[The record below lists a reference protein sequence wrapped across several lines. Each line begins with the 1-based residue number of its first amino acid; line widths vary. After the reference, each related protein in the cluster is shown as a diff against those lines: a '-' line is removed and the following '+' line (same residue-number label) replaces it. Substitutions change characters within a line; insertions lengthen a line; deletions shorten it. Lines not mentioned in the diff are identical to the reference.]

1 MTREHPRTDRLFE
14 IGSAYRQ
21 AKVLLSAVELGVFS
35 ELAAGPLDARDLA
48 SRIRV
53 HGRSARDFFDALVA
67 TGLLTRDDEG
77 RYRNTEESDF
87 YLDRAKPT
95 YLGASFDQYNR
106 REYALWGSLTQ
117 SLRTGNPA
125 AETHGQDHF
134 GSLYSDAARFRTF
147 VAAMTSGSLL
157 AAQGIAHQFPW
168 ENYQTLCDVG
178 TAQGC
183 LPVQVALAHPH
194 VSVIGFDLPMLRSA
208 FEEYAVERNVADR
221 VSFAGGDFFK
231 DPLPQADVIVLGR
244 VLHNWDL
251 EAKKMLLDK
260 AYRAIRT
267 GGAVIVYDMLIDDD
281 RRTSTIGLLS
291 SLNMVLWTTGG
302 FGYTA
307 TDCTGW
313 MRSAGFAKTKVR
325 DLPGGNSMIIGE
337 K

>member
-1 MTREHPRTDRLFE
+1 MTREHPRSDRLFE

-48 SRIRV
+48 SRIQV
-53 HGRSARDFFDALVA
+53 HGRPARDFFDALVA

-117 SLRTGNPA
+117 SLKTGNPA

-134 GSLYSDAARFRTF
+134 GSLYNDPARFRTF
-147 VAAMTSGSLL
+147 VTAMTSGSLL

-194 VSVIGFDLPMLRSA
+194 VRVIGFDLPMLRSA

-260 AYRAIRT
+260 AYRAIRK

-281 RRTSTIGLLS
+281 RRTSTTGLLS
-291 SLNMVLWTTGG
+291 SLNMLLWTAGG

-313 MRSAGFAKTKVR
+313 MRSAGFAKTMVR

>member
-1 MTREHPRTDRLFE
+1 MTCEHPRTDRLFE

-35 ELAAGPLDARDLA
+35 ELAAGPLDARELA
-48 SRIRV
+48 SRIQV
-53 HGRSARDFFDALVA
+53 HGRAARDFFDALVA

-77 RYRNTEESDF
+77 RYRNTEESDL
-87 YLDRAKPT
+87 YLDQAKPT

-117 SLRTGNPA
+117 SLQTGNPA

-134 GSLYSDAARFRTF
+134 GSLYNDAVRFRTF
-147 VAAMTSGSLL
+147 VSAMTSGSLL
-157 AAQGIAHQFPW
+157 ASQGIANQFPW

-194 VSVIGFDLPMLRSA
+194 VRAIGFDLPMLCSA
-208 FEEYAVERNVADR
+208 FEEYAAERNVADR

-260 AYRAIRT
+260 AYRSIRT

-281 RRTSTIGLLS
+281 RRTSTTGLLS
-291 SLNMVLWTTGG
+291 SLNMLLWTAGG

-307 TDCTGW
+307 TDCTRW
-313 MRSAGFAKTKVR
+313 MRSAGFTKTMVR
-325 DLPGGNSMIIGE
+325 NLPGGNSMIIGE

>member
-1 MTREHPRTDRLFE
+1 MTSEHPPTERLFE

-21 AKVLLSAVELGVFS
+21 SKILLSAVELGVFS

-48 SRIRV
+48 RRIQV
-53 HGRSARDFFDALVA
+53 HDRPARDFFDALVA
-67 TGLLTRDDEG
+67 TGLLNRDDEG

-106 REYALWGSLTQ
+106 REYALWGCLTQ
-117 SLRTGNPA
+117 SLQTGNPA

-134 GSLYSDAARFRTF
+134 GSLYNDAARFRTF
-147 VAAMTSGSLL
+147 VTAMTSGSLL
-157 AAQGIAHQFPW
+157 AAQGIARQFPW

-183 LPVQVALAHPH
+183 LPVQVALTHPH
-194 VSVIGFDLPMLRSA
+194 VHAIGFDLPMLRCA
-208 FEEYAVERNVADR
+208 FEEYAFERNVADR

-231 DPLPQADVIVLGR
+231 DSLPQADVVVLGR

-251 EAKKMLLDK
+251 ETKKMLLDK

-267 GGAVIVYDMLIDDD
+267 GGAIIVYDLLIDDD
-281 RRTSTIGLLS
+281 RRASAAGLLS
-291 SLNMVLWTTGG
+291 SLNMFLWTAGG

-307 TDCTGW
+307 RDCTNW
-313 MRSAGFAKTKVR
+313 MRSAGFAKTTVR
-325 DLPGGNSMIIGE
+325 DLPGGNAMIIGE

>member
-1 MTREHPRTDRLFE
+1 MTREQPRTDRLFE

-48 SRIRV
+48 SRIQV
-53 HGRSARDFFDALVA
+53 HGRPARDFFDALVA

-117 SLRTGNPA
+117 SLQTGNPA

-134 GSLYSDAARFRTF
+134 GSLYNDASRFRTF
-147 VAAMTSGSLL
+147 VTAMTSGSLL

-194 VSVIGFDLPMLRSA
+194 VRAIGFDLPMLRSA

-251 EAKKMLLDK
+251 ETKKMLLDK
-260 AYRAIRT
+260 AYRSSRT

-281 RRTSTIGLLS
+281 RRTSTTGLLS
-291 SLNMVLWTTGG
+291 SLNMLLWTAGG

-307 TDCTGW
+307 TNCTDW
-313 MRSAGFAKTKVR
+313 MRSAGFAKTMVR